1 MKTMTVRGLDPESAD
16 KLHRIAKQHGK
27 SVNQLVLD
35 IIQESLG
42 TKKALKYTA
51 TFDDMDQLFGKWS
64 KETFDRIQ
72 KKIDNER
79 LLDKE
84 LWQ

>member
-27 SVNQLVLD
+27 SVNQLVID

-42 TKKALKYTA
+42 TKKTPKYTA
-51 TFDDMDQLFGKWS
+51 TYDDMDQLFGKWS
-64 KETFDRIQ
+64 KEEFRRIQ
-72 KKIDNER
+72 KKIDKER
-79 LLDKE
+79 IIDKE